1 MPVYISSCPNRI
13 TCMRTFKTNQSECDD
28 ERDVSPLSPGLN
40 PDIERGRE
48 RSGTGLD
55 NETHTR
61 SSIKRHESSNLFS
74 QTNSVSRHTLVLNL
88 HFISVAFCLHF
99 SRYYCIFSPK
109 LSFEARLIT
118 FRINYPSWI
127 EFETDEIC
135 EFLSY
140 LIHIRRTDHGFVLS
154 RGNNSATLNMAAMPY
169 VIISTKRK
177 RKFKDNLILEAV
189 RAKTSCPMLRWCVA
203 RGYPKQPANQE
214 KKTLKEEETIL
225 PQLEWSAS

>member
-1 MPVYISSCPNRI
+1 MS
-13 TCMRTFKTNQSECDD
+13 
-28 ERDVSPLSPGLN
+28 LSAC
-40 PDIERGRE
+40 I
-48 RSGTGLD
+48 
-55 NETHTR
+55 
-61 SSIKRHESSNLFS
+61 
-74 QTNSVSRHTLVLNL
+74 
-88 HFISVAFCLHF
+88 F

-118 FRINYPSWI
+118 LRINYPSWI

-177 RKFKDNLILEAV
+177 RKFQDNLILEAV

-214 KKTLKEEETIL
+214 KKNVERRRKKPFYHSWNEAQHKIRRHFFF
-225 PQLEWSAS
+225 PRNASEVSSFKAFQD